1 MLSRLSSFS
10 GPTSKLFRQRSSA
23 LSIVTDNLQLYLN
36 AGNTAS
42 YPGSGSA
49 WYDLSANAYSTA
61 TLQGNATYSSASG
74 GAMAF
79 DGSGDYVDVNQSL
92 ASEVFTIGAWFKSSA
107 AGIKMVISKE
117 TAAGN
122 PWNYRIWLNGGQI
135 YADMSQAPANQSSLA
150 SPLTNYNNG
159 AWHFVMFSRN
169 DSNWYLYV
177 DGSQVNTKLDPYTG
191 SVTNSQEV
199 WIGRSAY
206 LGGSYDFNGSIG
218 EVMVY
223 HKVLSAA
230 EVLQNYNATRSRYG
244 V

>member
-10 GPTSKLFRQRSSA
+10 GPFSKVFKSRPVESS
-23 LSIVTDNLQLYLN
+23 SIVTDNLQLYLN
-36 AGNTAS
+36 AGDSDS
-42 YPGSGSA
+42 YPGSGSS

-61 TLQGNATYSSASG
+61 TLQGNASYSSTG
-74 GAMAF
+74 GGSISF

-92 ASEVFTIGAWFKSSA
+92 TSETFTVGAWFKSSA
-107 AGIKMVISKE
+107 AGIKMIISKE
-117 TAAGN
+117 TNAGN

-135 YADMSQAPANQSSLA
+135 YADMSQVATQANLA

-159 AWHFVMFSRN
+159 VWHFVLFARN

-177 DGSQVNTKLDPYTG
+177 DGVQVNTRVDPYTG
-191 SVTNSQEV
+191 SVANSQEL

-223 HKVLSAA
+223 HKVLSAS
-230 EVLQNYNATRSRYG
+230 EVLQNYNATKVRYG
-244 V
+244 L